1 MNTTPKDRYEHKLR
15 KFLKEIDSFKG
26 DVDSFLKHRSEVMK
40 KYGFTEDDWHKA
52 CRLSRSVP
60 ERKFYRDNVGI
71 KKEPLNSKEKSDKK
85 LEQDMMSGK
94 QQFFDEDGDAA
105 IKYEDAWIAD
115 VFEPNDYDESFLAK
129 EVQ

>member
-15 KFLKEIDSFKG
+15 QFLKEIDNFKG
-26 DVDSFLKHRSEVMK
+26 NVEEFLNHRTEVMK

-85 LEQDMMSGK
+85 LERDMMSGK
-94 QQFFDEDGDAA
+94 QQFFDEDGEAA
-105 IKYEDAWIAD
+105 IKSDDAWVAD
-115 VFEPNDYDESFLAK
+115 VYEPNLYDDRYLAK
-129 EVQ
+129 D

>member
-15 KFLKEIDSFKG
+15 KFLKEIDEFKG
-26 DVDSFLKHRSEVMK
+26 NVEEFLNHRTEVMK

-71 KKEPLNSKEKSDKK
+71 KKEPINSKEKSDKK
-85 LEQDMMSGK
+85 LERDMMSGK
-94 QQFFDEDGDAA
+94 QQFFDEDGEAA

-115 VFEPNDYDESFLAK
+115 VYEPNLYDDRYLEK
-129 EVQ
+129 D

>member
-1 MNTTPKDRYEHKLR
+1 MLR
-15 KFLKEIDSFKG
+15 KFLKEIDNFKG
-26 DVDSFLKHRSEVMK
+26 DVEAFLNHRTEVMK

-71 KKEPLNSKEKSDKK
+71 KKEPINSKEKSDKK
-85 LEQDMMSGK
+85 LERDMMSGK
-94 QQFFDEDGDAA
+94 QQFFDEDGAAA

-115 VFEPNDYDESFLAK
+115 VFEPNLYDDRYLAK
-129 EVQ
+129 D

>member
-15 KFLKEIDSFKG
+15 QFLKEIDNFKG
-26 DVDSFLKHRSEVMK
+26 DIESFLKNRSDVMK
-40 KYGFTEDDWHKA
+40 KYGFTEDDWYKA

-71 KKEPLNSKEKSDKK
+71 KKEPLNNKEKSDKK
-85 LEQDMMSGK
+85 LERDMMSGK
-94 QQFFDEDGDAA
+94 QKHFDEAGEAE
-105 IKYEDAWIAD
+105 IKYEDDWVAD